1 MAEDIPLDILYEDED
16 ILAVN
21 KPYNMPTHTSFRHHN
36 KTLANAV
43 MNYFKNRDFVY
54 RAVNRLDK
62 DTTGIVLIAKNR
74 IAADFLN
81 KQIKEKKMKKIYKAI
96 CVGEFEDK
104 EGTVNIGIKR
114 EEQGIIKR
122 IASNNGQYAITSYKV
137 MAYKNGYSLVELIPK
152 TGRTHQLRVHMA
164 YINHPIYADF
174 LYGSEIKE
182 ERTRLHC
189 SLMEFQRPKDNSTI
203 KVVAPIPSDFFIL

>member
-1 MAEDIPLDILYEDED
+1 
-16 ILAVN
+16 
-21 KPYNMPTHTSFRHHN
+21 
-36 KTLANAV
+36 
-43 MNYFKNRDFVY
+43 
-54 RAVNRLDK
+54 
-62 DTTGIVLIAKNR
+62 
-74 IAADFLN
+74 
-81 KQIKEKKMKKIYKAI
+81 
-96 CVGEFEDK
+96 
-104 EGTVNIGIKR
+104 
-114 EEQGIIKR
+114 
-122 IASNNGQYAITSYKV
+122 